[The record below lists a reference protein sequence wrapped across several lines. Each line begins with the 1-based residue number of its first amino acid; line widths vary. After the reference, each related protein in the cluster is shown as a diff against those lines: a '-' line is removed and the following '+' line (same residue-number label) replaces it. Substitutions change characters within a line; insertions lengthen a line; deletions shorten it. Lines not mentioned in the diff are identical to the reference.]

1 MKYTGIFK
9 PKISRKF
16 PVVQSP
22 SLTSVTSELVMISR
36 AHGNDNGS
44 RTMNQCC
51 TSFCLTANTR
61 RPLTCSDPDSEGAK
75 LILVCSMI
83 VCLFVFF
90 FKDYYHK

>member
-1 MKYTGIFK
+1 MKYAGIFK

-61 RPLTCSDPDSEGAK
+61 RPLTY
-75 LILVCSMI
+75 I
-83 VCLFVFF
+83 VTQRARVQN
-90 FKDYYHK
+90 